1 MTIRRRFLQIAAS
14 TLLLAN
20 SCGWAAPGDWQH
32 TLGTPFDI
40 RPNEVD
46 VRSAQFNGRACV
58 AVELSAEVQER
69 ALGGAGG
76 NGPTV
81 AILDKDFNNGVI
93 EVDVAG
99 AINGKGSPDS
109 RAFAGL
115 AFHIAG
121 STQTFEAVYL
131 RMSNGSKNVPP
142 PPAPRDV
149 RAVQYVAHPDFHFDV
164 SRKQFPE
171 KYEKAAPI
179 ALDTWHRL
187 RIEIAGSRM
196 RVSVDGAEILDVD
209 DLRQAN
215 RGGSIGLFVDD
226 GTTGYFSNLRILQK

>member
-14 TLLLAN
+14 ALIFAN
-20 SCGWAAPGDWQH
+20 SCSWAAPGDWQD

-69 ALGGAGG
+69 ALGAGG

-81 AILDKDFNNGVI
+81 AILDKEFNNGVI
-93 EVDVAG
+93 EVDIAG

-121 STQTFEAVYL
+121 SAQTFEAVYL

-142 PPAPRDV
+142 HLRRV
-149 RAVQYVAHPDFHFDV
+149 MYGLCSTSHTRIFTSMYRASSSQR
-164 SRKQFPE
+164 STRKQ
-171 KYEKAAPI
+171 
-179 ALDTWHRL
+179 HRL
-187 RIEIAGSRM
+187 RWIRGTVSASKLQAVVCGS
-196 RVSVDGAEILDVD
+196 
-209 DLRQAN
+209 Q
-215 RGGSIGLFVDD
+215 
-226 GTTGYFSNLRILQK
+226 